1 MRLPPNGNRISSLL
15 LTSPRGAASR
25 HSGSRHRVIP
35 SQKGLQS
42 LISQNVFNCTR
53 GKFLCEKR
61 EEQAHVI
68 YPLGW
73 KRHGCLESEHLFA
86 GLQLFCKNRAYFS
99 TQISRGEIR
108 LAKKLRRCFDYIC
121 ISTASHVACNQVCST
136 FTHCTYCL
144 TLMRKQS

>member
-68 YPLGW
+68 PSGVEKTRLPW
-73 KRHGCLESEHLFA
+73 VCTFICRPPTF
-86 GLQLFCKNRAYFS
+86 FCKNRAYFS